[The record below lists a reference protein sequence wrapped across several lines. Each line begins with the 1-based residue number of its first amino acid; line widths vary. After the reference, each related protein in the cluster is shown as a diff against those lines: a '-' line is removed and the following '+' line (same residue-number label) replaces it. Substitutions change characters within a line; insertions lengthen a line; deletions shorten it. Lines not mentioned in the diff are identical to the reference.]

1 MAVSSPT
8 AVASPPASIEEAGV
22 ARPDLINRIVL
33 AGRQPV
39 SPASVAAF
47 RIIFGL
53 VGVAAVVR
61 FVANGWVFDVYIE
74 PAYHFTYADFAWVQP
89 WPAWGMYLH
98 FGMLGLA
105 SLGVA
110 LGYRYRLSIAAFF
123 LLFTYVELI
132 DQTTYLNHYYL
143 VSLLS
148 LIMAFL
154 PMARAASLDAI
165 LDSRSTS
172 SSRPAPAIPV
182 ASLWLLRGQLGLV
195 YLFAG
200 IAKLNP
206 DWLLQAQPLTIWLY
220 NSADTPI
227 IGGLVQAL

>member
-1 MAVSSPT
+1 MAESSPT

-22 ARPDLINRIVL
+22 ARPDLINRIML

-53 VGVAAVVR
+53 VGFAAVVR
-61 FVANGWVFDVYIE
+61 FVANGWVSDVYIE
-74 PAYHFTYADFAWVQP
+74 PAYHFPYAGFAWVQP
-89 WPAWGMYLH
+89 WPAWGMNLH
-98 FGMLGLA
+98 FGLLGLA

-148 LIMAFL
+148 LIMACM
-154 PMARAASLDAI
+154 PMARASSLDAF
-165 LDSRSTS
+165 LASRRTPSSRARRPPFRYPSCGSCEANWSWSTS
-172 SSRPAPAIPV
+172 LPESPS
-182 ASLWLLRGQLGLV
+182 
-195 YLFAG
+195 
-200 IAKLNP
+200 
-206 DWLLQAQPLTIWLY
+206 
-220 NSADTPI
+220 
-227 IGGLVQAL
+227 

>member
-8 AVASPPASIEEAGV
+8 AVAQPPASIEEAGV

-39 SPASVAAF
+39 SLAAF

-74 PAYHFTYADFAWVQP
+74 PAYHFTYAGFAWVQP

-123 LLFTYVELI
+123 LPLHLC
-132 DQTTYLNHYYL
+132 
-143 VSLLS
+143 
-148 LIMAFL
+148 
-154 PMARAASLDAI
+154 
-165 LDSRSTS
+165 
-172 SSRPAPAIPV
+172 PAH
-182 ASLWLLRGQLGLV
+182 
-195 YLFAG
+195 
-200 IAKLNP
+200 
-206 DWLLQAQPLTIWLY
+206 
-220 NSADTPI
+220 
-227 IGGLVQAL
+227 